1 MLPSRQTVTKYAA
14 VGTSQCGRFLRRI
27 ISPFDMAA
35 SGACRFRHVENVPPQ
50 PCNSWGHVSNVPAPG
65 TLKTCRHNLPGPILS
80 PQLTA
85 FVTSALIR
93 IITAVFAAHSFLG
106 LSLGHGALRAVF

>member
-27 ISPFDMAA
+27 VSPFDMAA

-50 PCNSWGHVSNVPAPG
+50 AYPASSRISIARSPGHSP
-65 TLKTCRHNLPGPILS
+65 TLAN
-80 PQLTA
+80 
-85 FVTSALIR
+85 
-93 IITAVFAAHSFLG
+93 
-106 LSLGHGALRAVF
+106 GALRLGFLTAVDRAEQAGAVALSPGGVVVQH